1 VQFHILSFEGPDP
14 YARAGGIASRISGL
28 SEALADLGFETHL
41 WFVGDPRLPGHEVRG
56 NLHLHRWCQWISQHH
71 PVGVYDGEHGKQAD
85 YAASLPPH
93 LMSRHLLPAL
103 AAGERAVVLAEE
115 WHTSHAVLH
124 LDWLLRQAGAR
135 DLVTMLWTANNTFGF
150 DRVDWPRLR
159 EAAVIATVSRYMRHC
174 MQGYG
179 VDAIVIPNGLSS
191 EVFVP
196 VEEGSLERFG
206 ALVRGRTVLAKV
218 ARWDPDKRWLAAVDI
233 TAELARRG
241 ERPLLVARGGAEAH
255 EAQVVA
261 HARALGLR
269 VGEHRSHRSGAGAVL
284 SALESARRVDLLLL
298 RSHLDAEARRL
309 LFCGSHAVL
318 ANSAHEPFGL
328 VGLEAMASGGLA
340 VTGCTGEDYAAQGRN
355 AIVLQTGDPRE
366 FLAAFERLRHEP
378 AEEQRIRRAG
388 RQTAREYAW
397 HRVVERELL
406 PRLELVRA
414 AA

>member
-93 LMSRHLLPAL
+93 LMSQHLLPAL

-135 DLVTMLWTANNTFGF
+135 DRVTMLWTANNTFGF
-150 DRVDWPRLR
+150 ERVDWPRLR

-174 MQGYG
+174 MQGHG
-179 VDAIVIPNGLSS
+179 VDAVVIPNGLSS

-196 VEEGSLERFG
+196 IEEGSLERFG

-233 TAELARRG
+233 TAELALRG
-241 ERPLLVARGGAEAH
+241 ERPLLIARGGAEAH

-269 VGEHRSHRSGAGAVL
+269 VGEHRSRRSGAGAVL
-284 SALESARRVDLLLL
+284 SALESGRRVDLLLL

-397 HRVVERELL
+397 HRVVDRELL
-406 PRLELVRA
+406 PRLELVQSA
-414 AA
+414 A